1 MDVLCQ
7 SYMKGMNVFMFRFQ
21 SACGK
26 TGKLVAARLL
36 PGCDVIEGIEAV
48 CREHGIKHA
57 YVSCFGSFARAGYM
71 YLVPS
76 PQAKVGA
83 GYGAVNRCDGPVEFL
98 NGTGVVCQNAGNYD
112 THFHA
117 TMCDKDGRV
126 FGGHLVKGENPA
138 LTTVDLVV
146 IESESVQML
155 RTADEETGLTQFY
168 PVAD

>member
-1 MDVLCQ
+1 
-7 SYMKGMNVFMFRFQ
+7 MFRFQ

-71 YLVPS
+71 YLVPN

-83 GYGAVNRCDGPVEFL
+83 GYGEVNRCDGPVEFL